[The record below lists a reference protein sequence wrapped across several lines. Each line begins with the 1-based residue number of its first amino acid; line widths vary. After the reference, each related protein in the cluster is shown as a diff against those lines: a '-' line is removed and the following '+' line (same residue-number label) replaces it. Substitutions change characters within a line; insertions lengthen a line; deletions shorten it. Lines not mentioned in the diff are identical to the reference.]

1 MTDPAIPADRAT
13 RADRS
18 SVPRWILVAGIAIV
32 LVFVAAMVTQVMRTR
47 GVRADLAAVR
57 AENAQLRTETQI
69 GAATA
74 EALQGRYEPAR
85 VLASRFFTALQERM
99 LALPAEE
106 RGPLQALLDR
116 RDATITLLS
125 RGDPAAGPAL
135 VRLVT
140 DYRALGPAAAA
151 ER

>member
-1 MTDPAIPADRAT
+1 MTDPAVSSAP
-13 RADRS
+13 RS
-18 SVPRWILVAGIAIV
+18 TIPRWLMFVGIAIV
-32 LVFVAAMVTQVMRTR
+32 LVFVAAMVTQVLRTR
-47 GVRADLAAVR
+47 GVRAELAAVR
-57 AENAQLRTETQI
+57 AENAQLRTETFVG
-69 GAATA
+69 GAAA

-85 VLASRFFTALQERM
+85 VLASRFFTDLQTRM
-99 LALPAEE
+99 LSLPAEE

-140 DYRALGPAAAA
+140 DYRALRAAPA

>member
-1 MTDPAIPADRAT
+1 MTDPASSSVS
-13 RADRS
+13 RADRPA
-18 SVPRWILVAGIAIV
+18 VPRWLMFAGIAIV
-32 LVFVAAMVTQVMRTR
+32 LVFVAAMVTQVLRTR

-57 AENAQLRTETQI
+57 AENAQLRTETLV
-69 GAATA
+69 GAAAA
-74 EALQGRYEPAR
+74 EALQGRYEPSR
-85 VLASRFFTALQERM
+85 QLASRFFTDLQSRM

-135 VRLVT
+135 IRLVT
-140 DYRALGPAAAA
+140 DYRALPDGAVTD
-151 ER
+151 E

>member
-1 MTDPAIPADRAT
+1 MTDPEIPSVS
-13 RADRS
+13 RADRPA
-18 SVPRWILVAGIAIV
+18 VPRWLMLVGIAIV
-32 LVFVAAMVTQVMRTR
+32 LVFVAAMVTQVLRTR
-47 GVRADLAAVR
+47 GVRAELAAVR
-57 AENAQLRTETQI
+57 AENARLHTETYA
-69 GAATA
+69 GAAAA

-85 VLASRFFTALQERM
+85 VLASRFFTDLQARM
-99 LALPAEE
+99 LALPTDE
-106 RGPLQALLDR
+106 RGALQALLDR

-140 DYRALGPAAAA
+140 DYRALREPPAA

>member
-1 MTDPAIPADRAT
+1 MTDPELSSASRVDRPA
-13 RADRS
+13 
-18 SVPRWILVAGIAIV
+18 VPRWLMIVGMAIV
-32 LVFVAAMVTQVMRTR
+32 LVLVAAMVTQVLRTR
-47 GVRADLAAVR
+47 AVR
-57 AENAQLRTETQI
+57 AELAAARAENARLHTETYV
-69 GAATA
+69 GAAAA

-85 VLASRFFTALQERM
+85 VLASRFFTDLQTRM
-99 LALPAEE
+99 LALPADD
-106 RGPLQALLDR
+106 RGAIQTLLDR

-140 DYRALGPAAAA
+140 DYRALREPAAA

>member
-1 MTDPAIPADRAT
+1 MTDPAVPNAVRS
-13 RADRS
+13 DRS
-18 SVPRWILVAGIAIV
+18 TVPRWLMLVGIAIV
-32 LVFVAAMVTQVMRTR
+32 LVFVAAMVTQVLRTR
-47 GVRADLAAVR
+47 GVRAELAAAR
-57 AENAQLRTETQI
+57 AENAQLRTETFV
-69 GAATA
+69 GAAAA

-85 VLASRFFTALQERM
+85 VLASRFFTDLQTRM
-99 LALPAEE
+99 LALPADE

-140 DYRALGPAAAA
+140 DFRALRAAPA

>member
-1 MTDPAIPADRAT
+1 MTDPATPSVS
-13 RADRS
+13 RADRTA
-18 SVPRWILVAGIAIV
+18 VPRWLMFVGIAIV
-32 LVFVAAMVTQVMRTR
+32 LVFVAAMMTQVLRTR

-57 AENAQLRTETQI
+57 AENARLHTETHL
-69 GAATA
+69 GAAAA

-85 VLASRFFTALQERM
+85 QLASRFFTDVQARM
-99 LALPAEE
+99 LALPAEQ

-140 DYRALGPAAAA
+140 DYRALREPPAA
-151 ER
+151 EE

>member
-1 MTDPAIPADRAT
+1 MTDPASPAART
-13 RADRS
+13 S
-18 SVPRWILVAGIAIV
+18 IPRWLLVAGIAIV
-32 LVFVAAMVTQVMRTR
+32 LVFVAAMVTQYVRTL
-47 GVRADLAAVR
+47 GVRSELAAVR
-57 AENAQLRTETQI
+57 AENARLRTETLV
-69 GAATA
+69 GAAAA

-85 VLASRFFTALQERM
+85 QAASRFFTDLQARM

-140 DYRALGPAAAA
+140 DYRALRDAPVA
-151 ER
+151 EE